1 MTQTLALFLD
11 AYRELNAKKLFWITL
26 ILSGLVVCVFAA
38 FGINKVGITFL
49 HWEIDTKGKLTS
61 DVIPPAKF
69 YMFVFTNV
77 AIPWWFSIGAGI
89 LALVSTASIFPD
101 FIAGGSIELTL
112 SKPISRARLF
122 LTKYA
127 TGLLFVGLQVAAF
140 TTAAFLVIW
149 IRGGT
154 LELQI
159 FLAVPIVLLTFSYL
173 YCICVL
179 LGLITRS
186 TIASLLLTVLAYFGL
201 WSLHTVEGIF
211 LLQRLTTEVNV
222 ERAAGRV
229 ERAEATARR
238 ALDQLKEKGEALP
251 SEKGPLP
258 GKAKDDLEAVNPMLA
273 GVRAARV
280 EAKAK
285 AENWR
290 RLSGGV
296 VLAKTL
302 LPKTQETTGL
312 LDRWLVSNED
322 KALFNNPSRDESP
335 SDEFAQFG
343 RPDPEVARRFEEAV
357 RGRTTT
363 WIIGTSLLFQGF
375 ILAISAWIFSRRDF

>member
-112 SKPISRARLF
+112 SKPISRLRLF
-122 LTKYA
+122 LTKYV
-127 TGLLFVGLQVAAF
+127 TGLLFVGLQVTAF

-149 IRGGT
+149 IRDGSR
-154 LELQI
+154 EFQI
-159 FLAVPIVLLTFSYL
+159 FLAVPIVVLTFSYL

-179 LGLITRS
+179 FGLLTRY
-186 TIASLLLTVLAYFGL
+186 TIASLILTVLAYFGL
-201 WSLHTVEGIF
+201 WSLHTVEGIV

-222 ERAAGRV
+222 ERAADRV
-229 ERAEATARR
+229 ERAEAIARR

-258 GKAKDDLEAVNPMLA
+258 GKAKDDLEAINPMLA
-273 GVRAARV
+273 DVRAAGV

-285 AENWR
+285 AESWR

-322 KALFNNPSRDESP
+322 KALIMNPSRDESP
-335 SDEFAQFG
+335 SDEFAQLG

>member
-26 ILSGLVVCVFAA
+26 ILSGLVVGVFAA
-38 FGINKVGITFL
+38 FSINKVGITFL
-49 HWEIDTKGKLTS
+49 HWEIDTQGRLTS
-61 DVIPPAKF
+61 EVMPPAKF
-69 YMFVFTNV
+69 YIFVFANV

-101 FIAGGSIELTL
+101 FIASGSIELTL
-112 SKPISRARLF
+112 SKPISRVRLF
-122 LTKYA
+122 LTKYL
-127 TGLLFVGLQVAAF
+127 TGLLFVGLQVLAF

-149 IRGGT
+149 IRGGSR
-154 LELQI
+154 EFQI
-159 FLAVPIVLLTFSYL
+159 FLAVPIVVLTFSYL

-258 GKAKDDLEAVNPMLA
+258 GKTKDDLEAVNPMLA

-280 EAKAK
+280 EAKEK
-285 AENWR
+285 AESWR

-312 LDRWLVSNED
+312 LDRWLISEED
-322 KALFNNPSRDESP
+322 KSNFTQPRDESP
-335 SDEFAQFG
+335 SDEFALFG
-343 RPDPEVARRFEEAV
+343 RPDLEVARRFEEAV
-357 RGRTTT
+357 RGRSTT

>member
-26 ILSGLVVCVFAA
+26 ILSGLVVGVFAA
-38 FGINKVGITFL
+38 FSINKVGITFL
-49 HWEIDTKGKLTS
+49 HWEIDTQGRLTS
-61 DVIPPAKF
+61 EVMPPAKF
-69 YMFVFTNV
+69 YIFVFANV

-101 FIAGGSIELTL
+101 FIASGSIELTL
-112 SKPISRARLF
+112 SKPISRVRLF
-122 LTKYA
+122 LTKYL
-127 TGLLFVGLQVAAF
+127 TGLLFVGLQVLAF

-149 IRGGT
+149 IRGGSR
-154 LELQI
+154 EFQI
-159 FLAVPIVLLTFSYL
+159 FLAVPIVVLTFSYL

-280 EAKAK
+280 EAKEK
-285 AENWR
+285 AESWR

-312 LDRWLVSNED
+312 LDRWLISEED
-322 KALFNNPSRDESP
+322 KSNFTQPRDESP
-335 SDEFAQFG
+335 SDEFALFG
-343 RPDPEVARRFEEAV
+343 RPDLEVARRFEEAV
-357 RGRTTT
+357 RGRSTT